1 MTRGREAGAPVEV
14 ARYRWRHE
22 AEMALGILEDEGIP
36 GAVLADDVGGVYPGI
51 AGARLIVP
59 AEHSDRARVILA
71 ELESMESEGHDGG
84 RV

>member
-1 MTRGREAGAPVEV
+1 MVGGREAGAPVEV

-59 AEHSDRARVILA
+59 SEHAERARVVLTELQVEEA
-71 ELESMESEGHDGG
+71 EEDSGE
-84 RV
+84 